1 MSQLFHTDLNIYL
14 DDIPVS
20 EPKYLGVSSTLPAYR
35 FCWQLNHIFE
45 FQLSTAADFTILSN
59 GLDYIY
65 YLFSDEPMFRSL
77 KVIVVKNGEGILT
90 PELKSLDYLLM
101 FYDNWEEEELSDIRN
116 KIRNFEGVLLVNEV
130 AAEKLSK
137 IRKLIL

>member
-1 MSQLFHTDLNIYL
+1 
-14 DDIPVS
+14 
-20 EPKYLGVSSTLPAYR
+20 
-35 FCWQLNHIFE
+35 
-45 FQLSTAADFTILSN
+45 
-59 GLDYIY
+59 
-65 YLFSDEPMFRSL
+65 MFRSL